1 VPATHFFGDSRQ
13 NIKICGN
20 SNPYNKLKDI
30 TKVCAH
36 LETDTKTAETLADLE
51 YSFMLMT
58 IMDKHKYPIY
68 GPKA

>member
-1 VPATHFFGDSRQ
+1 MPATHFFGDSRQ

-30 TKVCAH
+30 TKACAH

-51 YSFMLMT
+51 YSFILMR